1 MLEGVTI
8 VMGFMVVIFLFFFTL
23 LHFLGKELHAHDA
36 EHVDPLPK
44 KDIKKNRSR
53 LENGFLMGKFS
64 TRFCSRKSTF
74 C

>member
-1 MLEGVTI
+1 MITVMRGVIIMLEGITI

-44 KDIKKNRSR
+44 K
-53 LENGFLMGKFS
+53 
-64 TRFCSRKSTF
+64 RF
-74 C
+74 

>member
-44 KDIKKNRSR
+44 KRY
-53 LENGFLMGKFS
+53 
-64 TRFCSRKSTF
+64 
-74 C
+74 